1 MYHLENFL
9 EYQTS
14 DAGGT
19 CSPPVMPTEVEK
31 IFFFLR
37 VWYQSQIFSA
47 NFSKF
52 WQGFSLKDSIN
63 TIENGIFFNC
73 LLEFSITLEFLL
85 AKDLISWYFPKYF
98 LSNLVFENIFC
109 ELNSRN
115 LPLFPPLEVNP
126 ILKKW
131 KEIIFDKSWRGRGSQ
146 IGVNRIRIIRPDLNI

>member
-1 MYHLENFL
+1 MLNLEENNARKT
-9 EYQTS
+9 E
-14 DAGGT
+14 GT
-19 CSPPVMPTEVEK
+19 KIPCPEVEK

-109 ELNSRN
+109 ELN
-115 LPLFPPLEVNP
+115 
-126 ILKKW
+126 
-131 KEIIFDKSWRGRGSQ
+131 
-146 IGVNRIRIIRPDLNI
+146 

>member
-1 MYHLENFL
+1 MIIHHTLVEMFGQYHFP
-9 EYQTS
+9 
-14 DAGGT
+14 GGIPHLFIKFYEEQ
-19 CSPPVMPTEVEK
+19 CWQKQDLGPEVEK

-73 LLEFSITLEFLL
+73 LLEFSITLEFWL

-98 LSNLVFENIFC
+98 LPYLVFVNIFC
-109 ELNSRN
+109 ELNSQN
-115 LPLFPPLEVNP
+115 LPLFPPLAFIQGDKFDP
-126 ILKKW
+126 KTSLKGCQAK
-131 KEIIFDKSWRGRGSQ
+131 
-146 IGVNRIRIIRPDLNI
+146 